1 MATQAGSLLAT
12 RRGQLTLLL
21 LCAVQFLDI
30 ADSSIMNVALP
41 TIRRDLGFSV
51 QNLQWVLSG
60 YLLTYGG
67 FLLLGGRAADLL
79 GRRRLL
85 VAGTTLFAACS
96 LAGGLA
102 ADAGMLIAAR
112 LGQGIGAAMMAPA
125 GLSILT
131 TTFSRGTDR
140 NRALGVWGAISG
152 LAAATGVFLGG
163 VLSQGPGWRWVLFV
177 NLPVCAAIIPGA
189 YRLVP
194 GQHRRAALRGFDAA
208 GAVLATGGMLLL
220 VYALVEAPS
229 QGWGA
234 ARTIGGLA
242 AAAVVLAA
250 FVLTELRR
258 RNPLFSF
265 SIFRIKGLAA
275 ADATQMI
282 AFAGFVSLFFFLTL
296 YMQDVLGYSPIQ
308 GGSAYLPVTAG
319 IVAAAGISSR
329 LFPRTGT
336 RPVTVAGALIAAAA
350 ICYLARVPVHGS
362 YLTDLLPGLVVMS
375 IGLGA
380 VFVSVTAAAN
390 AGVPADK
397 AGLAAGLLN
406 TSQQLGTALGLAIF
420 SAIATARTSA
430 LLAAHTPRAH
440 ALTAGFHQALLACAI
455 FLLAAAGIALR
466 ATNTRGEPA
475 APPAHL
481 PASHGVRPAA
491 ELTGQAAPAP
501 AHAPRQGTK
510 PR

>member
-1 MATQAGSLLAT
+1 MAIQAGSMLAT
-12 RRGQLTLLL
+12 RRGKLTLLL

-41 TIRRDLGFSV
+41 SIRRDLGFSV
-51 QNLQWVLSG
+51 QSLQWVLSG

-85 VAGTTLFAACS
+85 VTGTTLFAACS
-96 LAGGLA
+96 LVGGLA

-140 NRALGVWGAISG
+140 NRALGVWGAVSG

-177 NLPVCAAIIPGA
+177 NLPVCAAIVPGA
-189 YRLVP
+189 YRLVLDER
-194 GQHRRAALRGFDAA
+194 RRASVANFDVP
-208 GAVLATGGMLLL
+208 GAILATGGMLLL
-220 VYALVEAPS
+220 VYALVKAPS

-234 ARTIGGLA
+234 ARTIGEL
-242 AAAVVLAA
+242 AAAVVVLAV

-258 RNPLFSF
+258 RNPLFPF
-265 SIFRIKGLAA
+265 SIFRVKGLAA

-296 YMQDVLGYSPIQ
+296 YMQNVLGYSPIQ
-308 GGSAYLPVTAG
+308 SGSAYLPVTVG
-319 IVAAAGISSR
+319 IVVAAGISSR
-329 LFPRTGT
+329 LFARTGT
-336 RPVTVAGALIAAAA
+336 RPVAVAGALTAAAA
-350 ICYLARVPVHGS
+350 IYYLARVPVDGS

-406 TSQQLGTALGLAIF
+406 TAQQLGTALGLAIF
-420 SAIATARTSA
+420 SAIATARTTT
-430 LLAAHTPRAH
+430 LLAAHIPTAA

-475 APPAHL
+475 AQPDHL
-481 PASHGVRPAA
+481 PESHGAMAA
-491 ELTGQAAPAP
+491 PELTDQDRPVLPHVSQQKAQ
-501 AHAPRQGTK
+501 PR
-510 PR
+510 